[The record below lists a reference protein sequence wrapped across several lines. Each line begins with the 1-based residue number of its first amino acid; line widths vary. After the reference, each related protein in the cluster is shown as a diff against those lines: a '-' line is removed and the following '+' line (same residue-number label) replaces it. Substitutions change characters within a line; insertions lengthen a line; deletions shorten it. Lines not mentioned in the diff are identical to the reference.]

1 MKWLPREKRN
11 PFIIVVLI
19 TATVLALI
27 CFGLIHSQNTT
38 LSQVADSRKTAG
50 NKLQEIE
57 RTIKNSDLTAHE
69 LDDVTYSLTRAEE
82 DMATD
87 DYNSWTYN
95 TMSLFKKQYKVEIPE
110 IGHPDPEDVNL
121 LPNFPYKQI
130 RFSINGTAYF
140 HDIGK
145 FVSDFENDFPHARM
159 INLIIEP
166 AGSESERLSFRMEII
181 ALVKPNAS

>member
-1 MKWLPREKRN
+1 MKWLPKEKRN

-50 NKLQEIE
+50 NKLQDIE
-57 RTIKNSDLTAHE
+57 RTIKNADLTAHE

-82 DMATD
+82 DMATG
-87 DYNSWTYN
+87 DYYSWTYN

-110 IGHPDPEDVNL
+110 IGHPAVGDVDL
-121 LPNFPYKQI
+121 LPDFPYKQI

-140 HDIGK
+140 HDLGK
-145 FVSDFENDFPHARM
+145 FVADFENAFPHARM
-159 INLIIEP
+159 INLVIEP
-166 AGSESERLSFRMEII
+166 AGPDGEKLSFRMDII
-181 ALVKPNAS
+181 ALVKPNAL